1 MCSLP
6 YHVCVNEPLECRSVH
21 GAPGSPPLP
30 PCSRHG
36 PGSLWTSLCACNV
49 KSGENSLNN
58 PKDVI
63 FRSHSTRAQHRAL
76 VHNPLSAI
84 LWGPTLLKILWDGG
98 QGKTRTDKKQFSLK
112 WALMVLTTWISSL
125 AYVYKSGDVFQI
137 REAMLRIDLE
147 RKRRVFMDALKAFRA
162 STAESTEEV
171 IY

>member
-1 MCSLP
+1 M
-6 YHVCVNEPLECRSVH
+6 SVWMNPWS
-21 GAPGSPPLP
+21 ADQFMVPQDPP
-30 PCSRHG
+30 PCLPAVDMAQG
-36 PGSLWTSLCACNV
+36 PCGPHSLCACNV

-58 PKDVI
+58 PKDLI

-147 RKRRVFMDALKAFRA
+147 RKRRVFMDALNAFRA